1 MLSAIKASLIEAI
14 STSDEMSDVKI
25 DKSTL
30 RWKKIEEYLKTHNY
44 IMTANVRELCG
55 VSAATANRILAS
67 LVAEKKIRKYRIN
80 GHWMYTL
87 I

>member
-1 MLSAIKASLIEAI
+1 
-14 STSDEMSDVKI
+14 MSDVKI